1 VFDFKFGLTALNS
14 ILAKMMGIKTPKN
27 SFDDLTEIL
36 EEDEKP
42 KKKKKKKKRNFNQVT
57 MYGIHYPVI
66 IHKERDVQYK
76 PWLDSALYLFLFI
89 ISI

>member
-36 EEDEKP
+36 EEDEKS
-42 KKKKKKKKRNFNQVT
+42 KKKKSDFNQVT
-57 MYGIHYPVI
+57 MYWVHYPVI

-76 PWLDSALYLFLFI
+76 PWLDYALYWFLFI
-89 ISI
+89 ISMN